1 MKHAESP
8 VNHAVGTESETRGL
22 DAHLTPIVRLPR
34 RPWIFP
40 FIADYR
46 FVERGIR
53 HCQIVRVLERFGG
66 QYRIE
71 ALELTKIH
79 ALNKPLPPGVSH
91 PVPVETIKGR
101 L

>member
-1 MKHAESP
+1 M
-8 VNHAVGTESETRGL
+8 NHAVGTESETRGL

-40 FIADYR
+40 FTADYV
-46 FVERGIR
+46 FVEHGIK
-53 HCQIVRVLERFGG
+53 HCQVVTVLERFGG

-71 ALELTKIH
+71 AIEPTNIQGLD
-79 ALNKPLPPGVSH
+79 KPLPTGVCH
-91 PVPVETIKGR
+91 PVPIETIKGR